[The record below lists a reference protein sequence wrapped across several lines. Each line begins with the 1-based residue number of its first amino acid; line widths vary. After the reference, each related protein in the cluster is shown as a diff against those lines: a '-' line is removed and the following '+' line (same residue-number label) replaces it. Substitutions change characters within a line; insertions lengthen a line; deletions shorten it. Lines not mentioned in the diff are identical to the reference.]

1 MAVGRWLKWFV
12 PQPPGVASVFVRTIN
27 LSFVSETLTESVSFI
42 TELRGGRVGESDK
55 ASLGDRGAPE
65 T

>member
-1 MAVGRWLKWFV
+1 MT
-12 PQPPGVASVFVRTIN
+12 SVVVFQ
-27 LSFVSETLTESVSFI
+27 SVSQCSVHPVHV
-42 TELRGGRVGESDK
+42 GGRVGESDK

>member
-1 MAVGRWLKWFV
+1 VI
-12 PQPPGVASVFVRTIN
+12 VASVALVVVT
-27 LSFVSETLTESVSFI
+27 SEAKWAKQLDANKI
-42 TELRGGRVGESDK
+42 LIWGRVGESDK

>member
-1 MAVGRWLKWFV
+1 MAVL
-12 PQPPGVASVFVRTIN
+12 IN
-27 LSFVSETLTESVSFI
+27 LVQCY
-42 TELRGGRVGESDK
+42 GGRVGESDK

>member
-1 MAVGRWLKWFV
+1 VI
-12 PQPPGVASVFVRTIN
+12 VASVALVVVEAKWAKQLDANKI
-27 LSFVSETLTESVSFI
+27 LI
-42 TELRGGRVGESDK
+42 WGRVGESDK